1 MTNIIGIIGKKRS
14 GKDTVADYINL
25 NYEYEK
31 KKFAGPMKEAI
42 KILFNFTDDQLE
54 TDLKDEIDPYWG
66 VSPRIIM
73 QSMGTEYLQYELSKI
88 IPSLGNNF
96 AVKRMFL
103 NPCDNI
109 VISDVRFIHE
119 ANEIKNRGGYLIKI
133 IRNTNL
139 IDTHI
144 SETGIDS
151 LPYDKLIDNNGTL
164 DELNDKI
171 DNIMK
176 MK

>member
-1 MTNIIGIIGKKRS
+1 
-14 GKDTVADYINL
+14 
-25 NYEYEK
+25 
-31 KKFAGPMKEAI
+31 
-42 KILFNFTDDQLE
+42 
-54 TDLKDEIDPYWG
+54 
-66 VSPRIIM
+66 
-73 QSMGTEYLQYELSKI
+73 
-88 IPSLGNNF
+88 
-96 AVKRMFL
+96 MFS
-103 NPCDNI
+103 NPCNNI

-164 DELNDKI
+164 DELNDKVN
-171 DNIMK
+171 NIMK
-176 MK
+176 ELSKKMK